1 MNRTIRAAAVAAFVA
16 AAPAGAPAHD
26 DGSDRYVCHD
36 DAATGRRH
44 CHKEDETDWEGMPG
58 RLAIIAGVAAAV
70 WLATALL
77 ADDRAAA
84 PGLAPRVRDARPDVS
99 IALYARA
106 RESGVLL
113 RIPF

>member
-1 MNRTIRAAAVAAFVA
+1 MA

-36 DAATGRRH
+36 DEATGRH

-58 RLAIIAGVAAAV
+58 RLAIMAAVGAAV
-70 WLATALL
+70 WLATELL
-77 ADDRAAA
+77 AGDPA
-84 PGLAPRVRDARPDVS
+84 PGRGLTPRVRDARPDVL

-106 RESGVLL
+106 RESGLLL

>member
-1 MNRTIRAAAVAAFVA
+1 MNRVIRAAAVAALVA

-58 RLAIIAGVAAAV
+58 RLAIIAAVGASV
-70 WLATALL
+70 WLATELL
-77 ADDRAAA
+77 AGDPA
-84 PGLAPRVRDARPDVS
+84 PGRGLAPRVRDARPDVS
-99 IALYARA
+99 IAFYARP

>member
-1 MNRTIRAAAVAAFVA
+1 MNRAIRAAAAAAFMA
-16 AAPAGAPAHD
+16 AAPAAAPAHD

-58 RLAIIAGVAAAV
+58 RLAILAGAAAAV
-70 WLATALL
+70 WLVTELL
-77 ADDRAAA
+77 ADDRAPA

-99 IALYARA
+99 LALYARA
-106 RESGVLL
+106 RESGFLL